1 MICSWVNRRGCAIA
15 RRSCRAAA
23 GQRLAACA
31 LAALLG
37 VIGPLRAQE
46 SYSEDVVKA
55 AFLYHFGT
63 YVEWPAAAASP
74 TEPIT
79 IAVLGADAV
88 TAQLRTFLPGRT
100 IDGRPVEV
108 RPIARIQELQTDEIL
123 FVGRENN
130 ARLREVI
137 AAIGTRP
144 VLIVTDA
151 ADGLADG
158 AMVNFQLVD
167 QRVRF
172 EISLRKAE
180 DSGLRLSSRLLSAAL
195 RVETSSCRYGCG
207 ETVPFSNVD
216 FVVLEGTG
224 TRSGLYGLD

>member
-1 MICSWVNRRGCAIA
+1 VRCFGRP
-15 RRSCRAAA
+15 AASKRFGA
-23 GQRLAACA
+23 GA
-31 LAALLG
+31 LAVFVGAL
-37 VIGPLRAQE
+37 GPLQAQE
-46 SYSEDVVKA
+46 SAYSEDVVKA

-63 YVEWPAAAASP
+63 YVEWPAAAASS
-74 TEPIT
+74 TQPIT

-100 IDGRPVEV
+100 IGGRSVEV
-108 RPIARIQELQTDEIL
+108 RPIARIQELRGDEML
-123 FVGRENN
+123 FIGRENN
-130 ARLREVI
+130 SRLREVI
-137 AAIGTRP
+137 AAVGTRP

-151 ADGLADG
+151 VDGLADG

-195 RVETSSCRYGCG
+195 RVETSGCWHRCG
-207 ETVPFSNVD
+207 EGLPSNVPV
-216 FVVLEGTG
+216 VVLETG
-224 TRSGLYGLD
+224 SRPGF